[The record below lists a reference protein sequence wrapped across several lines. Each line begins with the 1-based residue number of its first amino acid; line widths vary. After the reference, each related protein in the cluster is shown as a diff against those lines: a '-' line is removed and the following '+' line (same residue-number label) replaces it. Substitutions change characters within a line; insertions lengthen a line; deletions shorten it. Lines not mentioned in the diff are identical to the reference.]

1 MPFDGEGEGE
11 GGGWGVSA
19 VSPRVEQVLISS
31 GELTKESFYLVSL
44 SVWFPFG
51 VRINPEPTLLVLFRS
66 TILIFSFSWELK
78 WPLEKLKTMLMQN
91 FGVTNKEHY
100 DMSRYFLGLSV
111 VVNKWGLSP
120 ETSLNALLIYR
131 YLCINPKCFKIQQLN
146 RSKYFNTPLYFI
158 VFLLLFKN
166 NDKKKNKKL
175 GCYKKAKFSGDIK
188 NSRNFFHTV
197 VVFLCDLA

>member
-1 MPFDGEGEGE
+1 MPFDGEG
-11 GGGWGVSA
+11 GGGGVSA
-19 VSPRVEQVLISS
+19 VSPRVEQVLFSS

-51 VRINPEPTLLVLFRS
+51 VRINPNPTLLVWFRS
-66 TILIFSFSWELK
+66 TILIFSSSWELK
-78 WPLEKLKTMLMQN
+78 WPQEKLKTMLIQN
-91 FGVTNKEHY
+91 FGVTNKEHD

-146 RSKYFNTPLYFI
+146 RRKYFDNPLYFI

-166 NDKKKNKKL
+166 NDKKKNKTRSL
-175 GCYKKAKFSGDIK
+175 GVIKRAKFHGDMK

>member
-1 MPFDGEGEGE
+1 M
-11 GGGWGVSA
+11 SA
-19 VSPRVEQVLISS
+19 VSPRVQQVLIPS

-66 TILIFSFSWELK
+66 TILIFSSSWELK
-78 WPLEKLKTMLMQN
+78 WPQEKLKTMLTQN

-146 RSKYFNTPLYFI
+146 RRKYFNTPLYFI
-158 VFLLLFKN
+158 VFSLLFKN
-166 NDKKKNKKL
+166 NDKKKRRLCVIKR
-175 GCYKKAKFSGDIK
+175 AKFSGDMK

>member
-1 MPFDGEGEGE
+1 
-11 GGGWGVSA
+11 
-19 VSPRVEQVLISS
+19 
-31 GELTKESFYLVSL
+31 
-44 SVWFPFG
+44 
-51 VRINPEPTLLVLFRS
+51 
-66 TILIFSFSWELK
+66 
-78 WPLEKLKTMLMQN
+78 MLMQN

-131 YLCINPKCFKIQQLN
+131 YLCINPKCIKIQQLN
-146 RSKYFNTPLYFI
+146 RRKYFI

-166 NDKKKNKKL
+166 NDKENKKTRSL
-175 GCYKKAKFSGDIK
+175 GVIKRAKFSGDMK
-188 NSRNFFHTV
+188 NNRNFFHTV